1 MTQQPQPIGETI
13 RDYLNRQKQKDLLRF
28 ITCGSVDDGKST
40 LIGRLLHDSKTVYED
55 QLAAISQDSRKSGT
69 TSGAPDLALLVDG
82 LQSEREQGITID
94 VAYRYFST
102 DKRKFIIADTPGHE
116 QYTRNMA
123 TGASTADVAIL
134 LIDARHGVQ
143 TQTRRHSFI
152 VHRLGIRQV
161 IVAVNKMDLVDYSQ
175 QVFESIVEE
184 YRLFAEQLGIPHIT
198 AIPLS
203 ALSGDNVVSRS
214 DTLGWYDGKPLLET
228 LETLPLD
235 QENGRTPFRFPVQY
249 INRPHLDFR
258 GYCGTIASG
267 QIRVGDTIVVQ
278 PSGQQSTVKEIITF
292 DGALQQAATGDAV
305 TLTLTDE
312 IDISRGD
319 LLSKQGEEAVES
331 HSVIAD
337 LVWMDQTPLIPGHEY
352 WLKRATTLT
361 PARIDTILSRT
372 DVNTLQQHDAQQ
384 LALNEIGRCQVE
396 LNQSLAIDSYQDNA
410 TTGSFILIDRV
421 TNNTVAAGMIVK
433 PVEKKRV
440 EKHYSPAEIELNR
453 YIRTHYPE
461 WGVRSIEQEQHHG

>member
-184 YRLFAEQLGIPHIT
+184 YRSFAEQLGIPHIT

-214 DTLGWYDGKPLLET
+214 DALGWYDGKPLLET

-235 QENGRTPFRFPVQY
+235 HENERTPFRFPVQY

-278 PSGQQSTVKEIITF
+278 PSGQRSTVKEIITF
-292 DGALQQAATGDAV
+292 DGTLQQAATGDAV

-312 IDISRGD
+312 IDISRGN
-319 LLSKQGEEAVES
+319 LLAKQGEEAVES

-372 DVNTLQQHDAQQ
+372 DVNTLQQHEAQQ

-396 LNQSLAIDSYQDNA
+396 VSHALAIDRYEDNA

-421 TNNTVAAGMIVK
+421 TNNTVAAGMIV
-433 PVEKKRV
+433 ESLETQRSGR
-440 EKHYSPAEIELNR
+440 HYSPAEIELNR

-461 WGVRSIEQEQHHG
+461 WGVRNIEQEQHHG